1 MNDFSPE
8 DRVFTAMCI
17 WEALLGTD
25 NHLGFEYSKEQ
36 VGWAATRSIAG
47 EFAEPCNDA
56 WEYAHKHLGYDD
68 SFDWDWVPQWLI
80 AIITPEFQLKFTDP
94 KDAATLIM
102 EKYNG

>member
-17 WEALLGTD
+17 WEALLGTE

-56 WEYAHKHLGYDD
+56 WEYANKHLGYDD
-68 SFDWDWVPQWLI
+68 SFDWDWVPRFMTHCI
-80 AIITPEFQLKFTDP
+80 SDEFQLRSTHSK
-94 KDAATLIM
+94 TLAELVM
-102 EKYNG
+102 EKPHG